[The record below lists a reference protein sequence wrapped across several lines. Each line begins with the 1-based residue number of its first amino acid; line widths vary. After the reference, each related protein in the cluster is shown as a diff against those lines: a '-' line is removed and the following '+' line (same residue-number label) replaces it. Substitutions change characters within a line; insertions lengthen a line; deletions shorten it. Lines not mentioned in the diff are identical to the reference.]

1 MILLYLL
8 IVVVAGI
15 FVFLFSA
22 AEWKLDE
29 PDWTGRLKVS
39 AKGHNLHIRLEDK
52 NTGNNN
58 NNIVSISRVQNKLS
72 SVVIIAVQT
81 NMSAVSRQKSVKK
94 RPHSEGLLANCF
106 TRDDQWLQCC
116 V

>member
-1 MILLYLL
+1 MILPYLL
-8 IVVVAGI
+8 TVDVAVI

-52 NTGNNN
+52 NTGKLII
-58 NNIVSISRVQNKLS
+58 IVY
-72 SVVIIAVQT
+72 
-81 NMSAVSRQKSVKK
+81 
-94 RPHSEGLLANCF
+94 
-106 TRDDQWLQCC
+106 C
-116 V
+116 VHFYGAK